1 MKPTTNSIQMS
12 STQNRCPIKQNKD
25 LNLKIMYWE
34 EAFELSVLQS
44 CYRHLLDTYLNFILT
59 ILLRREN
66 FSWKAPQTREK
77 VGGTYFYSPHQEVF
91 RLNTKLCIIIL
102 FAWFVFGIFSSCFC
116 RRLVELETK
125 ILAYNP
131 KKIPPRI
138 RSTQETEMQISFND
152 FGSLLMGKQN
162 T

>member
-12 STQNRCPIKQNKD
+12 STQNRRPIKQNKD
-25 LNLKIMYWE
+25 LNLKIMYWGFWTVNISILLLE
-34 EAFELSVLQS
+34 S
-44 CYRHLLDTYLNFILT
+44 YRHLLDTYLNFILT
-59 ILLRREN
+59 ILLWREN
-66 FSWKAPQTREK
+66 FSLKAPQTKEK
-77 VGGTYFYSPHQEVF
+77 VGGTYFCLPHQEVF

-131 KKIPPRI
+131 KKFLLELGQLR
-138 RSTQETEMQISFND
+138 RQRCKF
-152 FGSLLMGKQN
+152 LLMTLGLF
-162 T
+162 